1 MVHILV
7 LKKIEQ
13 GLILDRIF
21 QVEPSISSD
30 DIEAVN
36 NYISSGSWI
45 TENKLTLELE
55 NNTRNYLGREYAV
68 AVPNG
73 TIAIYLS
80 LLSAGIKD
88 GMKVAVPNLTMIAT
102 INAVLWANAEPILV
116 DVDESLCMSYE
127 KLLELDEKIDCAIFV
142 PLNGRTGEGE
152 KIYKWCKENEIIFI
166 EDSAHALG
174 SNYESS
180 KCGALGDLSILSFTP
195 HKIITMGQ
203 GGMILTDDESLYDY
217 LISIKTFNRSK
228 EKSDWH
234 EGFGL
239 NFKITDLQA
248 ALGIS
253 QFEKLNFFVE
263 KKLNT
268 LKYYEENIQSNVL
281 TVKPFKKTEVPWFFD
296 VEFDSKQI
304 KDKFKEY
311 LDKNGIETR
320 DFYPA
325 LSSQKYL
332 DEYKSDNL
340 EYSENIYNR
349 LLWLPSGNNI
359 SEEQLSFICET
370 VSKFK

>member
-1 MVHILV
+1 MVHTSV
-7 LKKIEQ
+7 LKKTEQ
-13 GLILDRIF
+13 GLILNRIF

-55 NNTRNYLGREYAV
+55 NNIKNYLGREYAV

-73 TIAIYLS
+73 TIAIYLA
-80 LLSAGIKD
+80 LLSAGVKD

-102 INAVLWANAEPILV
+102 INAVLWANADPILI

-127 KLLELDEKIDCAIFV
+127 KLLELEEKVDCVIFV

-152 KIYKWCKENEIIFI
+152 KIQKWCKENEVILI

-174 SNYESS
+174 SNYESN
-180 KCGALGDLSILSFTP
+180 KCGSLGDLSILSFTP

-203 GGMILTDDESLYDY
+203 GGMVLTNDESLYNY

-228 EKSDWH
+228 DKSDWH

-248 ALGIS
+248 SLGVS
-253 QFEKLNFFVE
+253 QF
-263 KKLNT
+263 KKLNYFVQKKLKT
-268 LKYYEENIQSNVL
+268 LNYYQENIQSDIIS
-281 TVKPFKKTEVPWFFD
+281 VKPFKEIEVPWFFD
-296 VEFDSKQI
+296 VEFNSKEK
-304 KDKFKEY
+304 KDGFKKY
-311 LDKNGIETR
+311 LNENGIETR

-332 DEYKSDNL
+332 AGYNSDNL
-340 EYSENIYNR
+340 EFSENIYNK
-349 LLWLPSGNNI
+349 LLWLPSGNNL
-359 SEEQLSFICET
+359 SEEQLSFICKT
-370 VSKFK
+370 ISKY

>member
-1 MVHILV
+1 MAHILGQKKTEPG
-7 LKKIEQ
+7 LK
-13 GLILDRIF
+13 LDRIF
-21 QVEPSISSD
+21 QVEPSISEE
-30 DIEAVN
+30 DIENVN
-36 NYISSGSWI
+36 SYIASGSWI
-45 TENKLTLELE
+45 TENKVTNKLE
-55 NNTRNYLGREYAV
+55 NDIKNYLGREYAV

-80 LLSAGIKD
+80 LLSAGITD

-127 KLLELDEKIDCAIFV
+127 KLLEVDENIDCVLFV

-152 KIYKWCKENEIIFI
+152 QIQKWCKESEIIFI

-174 SNYESS
+174 SSYDSS
-180 KCGALGDLSILSFTP
+180 KCGSLGELSILSFTP

-203 GGMILTDDESLYDY
+203 GGMVLTDDENLYNY

-228 EKSDWH
+228 DKSDWH

-248 ALGIS
+248 SLGLS
-253 QFEKLNFFVE
+253 QFKKLDFFIE
-263 KKLNT
+263 KKLRMLN
-268 LKYYEENIQSNVL
+268 YYQENIQSVDIK
-281 TVKPFKKTEVPWFFD
+281 VKPFKENELPWFFD
-296 VEFDSKQI
+296 IELNSEDT
-304 KDKFKEY
+304 KEGLKKY
-311 LDKNGIETR
+311 LDENGIETR

-332 DEYKSDNL
+332 EEYKSDNL
-340 EYSENIYNR
+340 KFSENIYNK
-349 LLWLPSGNNI
+349 LLWLPSGNNL
-359 SEEQLSFICET
+359 SDKQLSYICKT
-370 VSKFK
+370 ISNYK